1 MLGIA
6 LNQFNGILSA
16 SFWNLSTS
24 LQWLEAFGCK
34 LKGEIPIGIG
44 NLSSLN
50 VISLDDNKFTGF
62 IPATIGRLES
72 LERLYLEHN
81 RLQGTIPNELSFVWI
96 RCRKVNMGVPIRVD
110 SMTHSWIGFSYQ
122 ELVQATN
129 AFSESN
135 LLGTSSFGSVYKG
148 TLSDRMSVA
157 IKRLNIMIDVAL
169 AMEYLHHSLTT
180 PIVHCDLK
188 PDNVLLDEDMVAHV
202 GDFGIAKLFGEG
214 KCIAQTKTLATIG
227 YMAPEYGMEGIVSTK
242 GDVYSYGIMLMEVF
256 TRKKPTDEMFEGE
269 TSLKSW
275 VSETILQEGGS
286 TLLAMDSNLI
296 GNGSEDVNF
305 SAKEQCVLSV
315 LSLAMD
321 CLKDQPNETINMKDV
336 AARLQK
342 IRTVFLANNGKGWK
356 DKDICQ
362 D

>member
-1 MLGIA
+1 
-6 LNQFNGILSA
+6 
-16 SFWNLSTS
+16 
-24 LQWLEAFGCK
+24 
-34 LKGEIPIGIG
+34 
-44 NLSSLN
+44 
-50 VISLDDNKFTGF
+50 
-62 IPATIGRLES
+62 
-72 LERLYLEHN
+72 
-81 RLQGTIPNELSFVWI
+81 
-96 RCRKVNMGVPIRVD
+96 
-110 SMTHSWIGFSYQ
+110 
-122 ELVQATN
+122 
-129 AFSESN
+129 
-135 LLGTSSFGSVYKG
+135 
-148 TLSDRMSVA
+148 
-157 IKRLNIMIDVAL
+157 
-169 AMEYLHHSLTT
+169 
-180 PIVHCDLK
+180 
-188 PDNVLLDEDMVAHV
+188 
-202 GDFGIAKLFGEG
+202 
-214 KCIAQTKTLATIG
+214 
-227 YMAPEYGMEGIVSTK
+227 MEGIVSTK

>member
-135 LLGTSSFGSVYKG
+135 LLGTRSFGSVYKG

-242 GDVYSYGIMLMEVF
+242 GDVYSYGIMLME
-256 TRKKPTDEMFEGE
+256 D
-269 TSLKSW
+269 
-275 VSETILQEGGS
+275 GGS

-296 GNGSEDVNF
+296 GSESEDVNF

-315 LSLAMD
+315 LSIAME
-321 CLKDQPNETINMKDV
+321 CLKDQPYERINMKD
-336 AARLQK
+336 ASARLQK
-342 IRTVFLANNGKGWK
+342 KQTVFLANNEKGWK